1 MSFSSKMKPKVAVVA
16 VCLLAWLG
24 WREIGRNR
32 WPLASEQSS
41 VSSTA
46 VNSVLDHPDRSTR
59 QVSILPGQQILKNYA
74 SAATRPQDDLH
85 AMAHVFSNLRLLV
98 KGDSP
103 FRMGANE
110 EFAAALLGKNS
121 AKEVFLAMP
130 NPCFNEQGQLIDR
143 WATPLF
149 FHVRDASRIDIRSAG
164 PDQKMWTPD
173 DLHRRYDGQFSSGET
188 LPD

>member
-1 MSFSSKMKPKVAVVA
+1 MNP
-16 VCLLAWLG
+16 LL
-24 WREIGRNR
+24 E
-32 WPLASEQSS
+32 
-41 VSSTA
+41 
-46 VNSVLDHPDRSTR
+46 HPDHSAR
-59 QVSILPGQQILKNYA
+59 QVRALPGQQILRNYA

-85 AMAHVFSNLRLLV
+85 SMAHVFSNLRLLV
-98 KGDSP
+98 KGDTP

-121 AKEVFLAMP
+121 AKEVLLALP
-130 NPCFNEQGQLIDR
+130 HPCFNEQGQLIDR

-149 FHVRDASRIDIRSAG
+149 FHVRDNSRIDIRSAG

-173 DLHRRYDGQFSSGET
+173 DLHRRYDGLFSSGET

>member
-1 MSFSSKMKPKVAVVA
+1 MSFSSKMKSNVAVVA
-16 VCLLAWLG
+16 VCLLAWFG
-24 WREIGRNR
+24 WQEIGRDR
-32 WPLASEQSS
+32 WPPVSEQSS
-41 VSSTA
+41 VASTTL
-46 VNSVLDHPDRSTR
+46 NPLLENPDRSTK

-74 SAATRPQDDLH
+74 SASTRPQDDLQ
-85 AMAHVFSNLRLLV
+85 AMAHLFSNLRLLV
-98 KGDSP
+98 KGHSP

-110 EFAAALLGKNS
+110 EFAAALLGRNS
-121 AKEVFLAMP
+121 AKEVLLALP
-130 NPCFNEQGQLIDR
+130 HPCFNEQGQLIDR

-149 FHVRDASRIDIRSAG
+149 FHVRDVSRIDIRSAG